1 MADEAM
7 ILSAERWAAGDR
19 IIELTDSVG
28 FDATGAGWAFT
39 KATGTWRFFLF
50 TTMADTKG
58 PLWIWERLVKAFS
71 KLHLPE
77 GITPLD
83 IVVASPN
90 EALYGSIPLKM
101 TSITSGNPVASAAD
115 MSMTGYGIDH
125 IWLLRDR
132 PEAALLRDI
141 ARWDLRDVARSDAA
155 ARRFDLKVR
164 QLLAA

>member
-7 ILSAERWAAGDR
+7 TLPEERAAAGDR

-39 KATGTWRFFLF
+39 KATGTWRYFLF

-90 EALYGSIPLKM
+90 EALYRSIPLKLGVN
-101 TSITSGNPVASAAD
+101 TLGAAVVTAVD
-115 MSMTGYGIDH
+115 MSRTGHGIDH
-125 IWLLRDR
+125 IWLLRSR
-132 PEAALLRDI
+132 PEAALLRD
-141 ARWDLRDVARSDAA
+141 VARRDAT